1 MSQKRI
7 RNKQLTETKQLNKK
21 EKKTKKKNKKNS
33 KQSKG
38 KLKMPGGD

>member
-7 RNKQLTETKQLNKK
+7 RNKPLTETKQLNKK
-21 EKKTKKKNKKNS
+21 EKKIKKKNKKNS